1 MPSHFHHNLGNINK
15 KEPCCN
21 HQSGCDS
28 QKATECELFN
38 TPHNFWV
45 CALKSRYSEQVHHH
59 TLAILR
65 RFIIILGFVN
75 FVGCWNFSSST
86 IIEIVKTTYLQK
98 KKKEDMEETRFK
110 RKYIKWIGCST
121 CFQHIAERIYY
132 FSDKNFKKVTIY
144 PD

>member
-1 MPSHFHHNLGNINK
+1 MTTSTVFIYHVRKMMPSHFHHNLGNINK

-75 FVGCWNFSSST
+75 FVGSWNFSSST

-98 KKKEDMEETRFK
+98 KKKK
-110 RKYIKWIGCST
+110 IW
-121 CFQHIAERIYY
+121 
-132 FSDKNFKKVTIY
+132 KKQDLRGNI
-144 PD
+144 